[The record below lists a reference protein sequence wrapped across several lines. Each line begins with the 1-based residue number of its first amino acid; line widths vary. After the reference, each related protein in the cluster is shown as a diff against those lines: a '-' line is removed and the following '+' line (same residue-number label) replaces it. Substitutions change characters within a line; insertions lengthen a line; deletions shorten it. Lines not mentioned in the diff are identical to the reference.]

1 MIVEQKQT
9 EVMRFRLLLFCAII
23 EEGGMVLNLGE
34 NLYFEGDNL
43 TVLKNMQEKFAGKI
57 RMIYIDPPYNTGND
71 FVYRDSFKNWAD
83 MIAPRLELGRKLLT
97 DDGVIFISIGEEEA
111 DTLKGICDEVF
122 GKENFITKF
131 IYEKTQHFGRQKL
144 NAYSNAEYILCYAKE
159 LMINGK
165 IKELLAEKINTD
177 LLDAPLYNAS
187 NRITELKF
195 PAKSVK
201 FNIKDG
207 VYAETKSK
215 IYELLTK
222 VKVEKG
228 VNVNDFT
235 LRFRS
240 RWSAQTVMEE
250 YKKGTTFWIKTE
262 SFAVRAVYHDGKST
276 VIAPKQIIFT
286 NPKNPTISR
295 FGERVTTS
303 ETATAHLEKLMG
315 GKYFNYPKAV
325 SLISYLISLIYDE
338 KTKSFPDD
346 FTVLDFFSGS
356 GTTAHACM
364 HLNSL
369 DNGKRKFILVQK
381 PESPSKNS
389 LAFQNG
395 YKTICE
401 IGKERIVKAG
411 EEVRKF
417 NPKVDT
423 SFKVYNYK

>member
-1 MIVEQKQT
+1 MWY
-9 EVMRFRLLLFCAII
+9 I
-23 EEGGMVLNLGE
+23 ECGGVVLKLSG

-43 TVLKNMQEKFAGKI
+43 EVLKEMQKEYNNKI

-71 FVYRDSFKNWAD
+71 FVYKDSFKEWAE
-83 MIAPRLELGRKLLT
+83 MITPRLELSKNLLT
-97 DDGVIFISIGEEEA
+97 NDGVIFISIGEEEV
-111 DTLKGICDEVF
+111 DTLKTVCDKVF

-144 NAYSNAEYILCYAKE
+144 NAYSNAEYILCYARE
-159 LMINGK
+159 LIKDGK
-165 IKELLAEKINTD
+165 IKELLAEGVNNE

-187 NRITELKF
+187 NRIADIVF
-195 PAKSVK
+195 PAGSVK
-201 FNIKDG
+201 FNLKDG
-207 VYAETKSK
+207 IYSETKSK
-215 IYELLTK
+215 KYKLLNK
-222 VKVEKG
+222 VTVKNG
-228 VNVNDFT
+228 VNTNDFT

-240 RWSAQTVMEE
+240 RWSAKTVLEE
-250 YKKGTTFWIKTE
+250 HKKGTTFWVKTE
-262 SFAVRAVYHDGKST
+262 CFAIRAVYHDGKST

-286 NPKNPTISR
+286 NPKNPTVSR

-338 KTKSFPDD
+338 KTQSFPKD

-369 DNGKRKFILVQK
+369 DNGKRRFILVQK
-381 PESPSKNS
+381 PEPPSKNS
-389 LAFQNG
+389 LAAKKG

-401 IGKERIVKAG
+401 IGIERIKKAG
-411 EEVRKF
+411 EEVKKV
-417 NPKVDT
+417 NPKTDV
-423 SFKVYNYK
+423 SFKSKSYK

>member
-1 MIVEQKQT
+1 MI
-9 EVMRFRLLLFCAII
+9 
-23 EEGGMVLNLGE
+23 LNFTG

-43 TVLKNMQEKFAGKI
+43 IVLEKLQEQYKNKI

-71 FVYRDSFKNWAD
+71 FVYKDSFKDWAD
-83 MIAPRLELGRKLLT
+83 MITPRLELGRKLLS
-97 DDGVIFISIGEEEA
+97 DNGVIFISIGEEEV
-111 DTLKGICDEVF
+111 DTLKGVCDKIF

-159 LMINGK
+159 LIKDGK
-165 IKELLAEKINTD
+165 IKKLLVERVNEN
-177 LLDAPLYNAS
+177 LLDAPLFNAS
-187 NRITELKF
+187 NRVTEVVF
-195 PAKSVK
+195 PAHSVK

-207 VYAETKSK
+207 IYTKTKSK
-215 IYELLTK
+215 EYDLLDSVI
-222 VKVEKG
+222 VKNG
-228 VNVNDFT
+228 VNTNDFT

-240 RWSAQTVMEE
+240 RWSAKTVLGEV
-250 YKKGTTFWIKTE
+250 KKGTTFWVKTE
-262 SFAVRAVYHDGKST
+262 AFAIRSVYHGGRKT
-276 VIAPKQIIFT
+276 EVAPKQIIFT

-338 KTKSFPDD
+338 KTKSFPKD

-369 DNGKRKFILVQK
+369 DNGNRKFILVQK
-381 PESPSKNS
+381 PEPPAKNS
-389 LAFQNG
+389 LAFKKG

-401 IGKERIVKAG
+401 IGIERIKKAG
-411 EEVRKF
+411 EEIKKI
-417 NPKVDT
+417 NPKTDV
-423 SFKVYNYK
+423 SFKSKSYK

>member
-1 MIVEQKQT
+1 MNFT
-9 EVMRFRLLLFCAII
+9 
-23 EEGGMVLNLGE
+23 G

-43 TVLKNMQEKFAGKI
+43 IVLETMQKEFKNKV

-71 FVYRDSFKNWAD
+71 FVYKDSFKDWAD
-83 MIAPRLELGRKLLT
+83 MITPRLELARKLMT
-97 DDGVIFISIGEEEA
+97 DDGVIFISIGEEEVS
-111 DTLKGICDEVF
+111 TLKEVCNKVF
-122 GKENFITKF
+122 GKENFITTF

-144 NAYSNAEYILCYAKE
+144 NAYSNAEYILCYARE
-159 LMINGK
+159 LIKNGK
-165 IKELLAEKINTD
+165 IKELIAEGVNEN

-187 NRITELKF
+187 NRVTEIKF
-195 PAKSVK
+195 PASSVK

-207 VYAETKSK
+207 TYAKTTSK
-215 IYELLTK
+215 FYELLNTVT
-222 VKVEKG
+222 VKKG
-228 VNVNDFT
+228 VNINDFT

-240 RWSAQTVMEE
+240 RWSAKTVLEE
-250 YKKGTTFWIKTE
+250 YKKGTTFWVKTE
-262 SFAVRAVYHDGKST
+262 SFAVRTVYHEGKST

-295 FGERVTTS
+295 FGERITTS

-338 KTKSFPDD
+338 KTKTFPKD

-381 PESPSKNS
+381 PETPSKNS
-389 LAFQNG
+389 LAYKQG

-401 IGKERIVKAG
+401 IGKERIIKAG
-411 EEVRKF
+411 EEVKKVNPKTDTKF
-417 NPKVDT
+417 NVMM
-423 SFKVYNYK
+423 SN

>member
-1 MIVEQKQT
+1 MI
-9 EVMRFRLLLFCAII
+9 
-23 EEGGMVLNLGE
+23 LNFTG

-43 TVLKNMQEKFAGKI
+43 IVLEKMQKEFKNKV

-71 FVYRDSFKNWAD
+71 FVYKDSFKDWAD
-83 MIAPRLELGRKLLT
+83 MITPRLELARKLMT
-97 DDGVIFISIGEEEA
+97 DDGVIFISIGEEEVS
-111 DTLKGICDEVF
+111 TLKEVCNKVF
-122 GKENFITKF
+122 GKENFITTF

-144 NAYSNAEYILCYAKE
+144 NAYSNAEYILCYARE
-159 LMINGK
+159 LIKNGK
-165 IKELLAEKINTD
+165 IKELLAEGVNEN

-187 NRITELKF
+187 NRVTEIKF
-195 PAKSVK
+195 PASSVK

-207 VYAETKSK
+207 TYTKTKSK
-215 IYELLTK
+215 TYELLNSVT
-222 VKVEKG
+222 VKKG
-228 VNVNDFT
+228 VNINDFT

-240 RWSAQTVMEE
+240 RWSAKTVLEE

-262 SFAVRAVYHDGKST
+262 SFAVRAVYHEGKST

-295 FGERVTTS
+295 FGERITTS

-338 KTKSFPDD
+338 KTKTFPND

-381 PESPSKNS
+381 PETPSKNS
-389 LAFQNG
+389 LAYKQG

-401 IGKERIVKAG
+401 IGKERIIKAG
-411 EEVRKF
+411 EEVKKVNPKTDTKF
-417 NPKVDT
+417 NVMM
-423 SFKVYNYK
+423 SN

>member
-1 MIVEQKQT
+1 
-9 EVMRFRLLLFCAII
+9 MRFRLLLFCDII
-23 EEGGMVLNLGE
+23 EEGGMILNLGE

-43 TVLKNMQEKFAGKI
+43 TVLKNMLEKFTGKI

-71 FVYRDSFKNWAD
+71 FVYKDSFKNWAD

-97 DDGVIFISIGEEEA
+97 DDGVIFISIGEEEVS
-111 DTLKGICDEVF
+111 TLKEVCNKVF
-122 GKENFITKF
+122 GKENHITTF

-144 NAYSNAEYILCYAKE
+144 NAYSNAEYILCYARE
-159 LMINGK
+159 LVKNGK

-187 NRITELKF
+187 NRITEVKF

-201 FNIKDG
+201 FNLKDG
-207 VYAETKSK
+207 VYPKTKSK
-215 IYELLTK
+215 KYELLNK
-222 VKVEKG
+222 VSVKNGFNSDEFV
-228 VNVNDFT
+228 

-240 RWSAQTVMEE
+240 RWSARTVMEE
-250 YKKGTTFWIKTE
+250 YKKGTTFLIKTE

-303 ETATAHLEKLMG
+303 ETATAHLDKLMG
-315 GKYFNYPKAV
+315 GKFFNYPKAV

-338 KTKSFPDD
+338 KTKSFPNN

-369 DNGKRKFILVQK
+369 DKGKRKFILVQK
-381 PESPSKNS
+381 PETPFENS
-389 LAFQNG
+389 LAYKKG

-401 IGKERIVKAG
+401 IGKERIIKAG
-411 EEVRKF
+411 KEVKIF

-423 SFKVYNYK
+423 GFKVYNYK

>member
-1 MIVEQKQT
+1 MLKE
-9 EVMRFRLLLFCAII
+9 
-23 EEGGMVLNLGE
+23 E
-34 NLYFEGDNL
+34 NLYIEGDNL
-43 TVLKNMQEKFAGKI
+43 TVLEKMQEQYKDKI

-71 FVYRDSFKNWAD
+71 FVYNDSYKKWAD
-83 MIAPRLELGRKLLT
+83 MITPRLELAKNLLT
-97 DDGVIFISIGEEEA
+97 DNGVIFISIGEEEVE
-111 DTLKGICDEVF
+111 TLKMVCNKVF

-144 NAYSNAEYILCYAKE
+144 NAYSNAEYILCYARE
-159 LMINGK
+159 LIKNGK
-165 IKELLAEKINTD
+165 IKELLAESVNND

-187 NRITELKF
+187 NRITDITF
-195 PAKSVK
+195 PAGSIK

-207 VYAETKSK
+207 NYTKTTSK
-215 IYELLTK
+215 KYELLNK
-222 VKVEKG
+222 VCVKNG
-228 VNVNDFT
+228 LNVNDFT

-240 RWSAQTVMEE
+240 RWSVKTVLEE
-250 YKKGTTFWIKTE
+250 YKKGTSFWIKTE

-286 NPKNPTISR
+286 NPKNPTLSR

-315 GKYFNYPKAV
+315 GKYFNYPKAI

-338 KTKSFPDD
+338 DTKTFPND

-369 DNGKRKFILVQK
+369 DNGKRRFILVQK
-381 PESPSKNS
+381 PEPPSKNS
-389 LAFQNG
+389 PAAKKG

-401 IGKERIVKAG
+401 IGKERIKKAG
-411 EEVRKF
+411 EEVKKV

-423 SFKVYNYK
+423 SFKNLLPDW

>member
-1 MIVEQKQT
+1 MI
-9 EVMRFRLLLFCAII
+9 
-23 EEGGMVLNLGE
+23 LNFTG

-43 TVLKNMQEKFAGKI
+43 IVLEKMQKEFKNKV

-71 FVYRDSFKNWAD
+71 FVYKDSFKDWAD
-83 MIAPRLELGRKLLT
+83 MITPRLELARKLMT
-97 DDGVIFISIGEEEA
+97 DDGVIFISIGEEEVS
-111 DTLKGICDEVF
+111 TLKEVCNKVF
-122 GKENFITKF
+122 GKENFITTF

-144 NAYSNAEYILCYAKE
+144 NAYSNAEYILCYARE
-159 LMINGK
+159 LIKNGK
-165 IKELLAEKINTD
+165 IKELLAEGVNEN

-187 NRITELKF
+187 NRVTEIKF
-195 PAKSVK
+195 PASSVK

-207 VYAETKSK
+207 TYTKTKSK
-215 IYELLTK
+215 TYELLNSVT
-222 VKVEKG
+222 VKKG
-228 VNVNDFT
+228 VNINDFT

-240 RWSAQTVMEE
+240 RWSAKTVLEE

-262 SFAVRAVYHDGKST
+262 SFAVRAVYHEGKST

-295 FGERVTTS
+295 FGERITTS

-338 KTKSFPDD
+338 KTKTFPND

-381 PESPSKNS
+381 PETPSKNS
-389 LAFQNG
+389 LAYKQG

-401 IGKERIVKAG
+401 IGKERIIKAG
-411 EEVRKF
+411 EEAKKVNPKTDTKF
-417 NPKVDT
+417 NVMM
-423 SFKVYNYK
+423 SN

>member
-1 MIVEQKQT
+1 MKKE
-9 EVMRFRLLLFCAII
+9 
-23 EEGGMVLNLGE
+23 E
-34 NLYFEGDNL
+34 NLYIEGDNL
-43 TVLKNMQEKFAGKI
+43 IVLEKLTEQFKNKI

-71 FVYRDSFKNWAD
+71 FVYKDSFKNWAD
-83 MIAPRLELGRKLLT
+83 MITPRLKLAKELLT
-97 DDGVIFISIGEEEA
+97 ENGVIFISIGEEEV
-111 DTLKGICDEVF
+111 DTLKMVCNKVF

-144 NAYSNAEYILCYAKE
+144 NAYFNAEYILCYARE
-159 LMINGK
+159 LVKNSK
-165 IKELLAEKINTD
+165 IKELLAERVNAN

-187 NRITELKF
+187 NRVTEVAF
-195 PAKSVK
+195 PAGSVK

-207 VYAETKSK
+207 RYTKTTSK
-215 IYELLTK
+215 KYELLK
-222 VKVEKG
+222 EVKVENG
-228 VNVNDFT
+228 VNVNDFS

-240 RWSAQTVMEE
+240 RWSAKTILEE

-286 NPKNPTISR
+286 NPKNPTVSR

-315 GKYFNYPKAV
+315 GKYFNYPKAI
-325 SLISYLISLIYDE
+325 SLISYLISLVYDE
-338 KTKSFPDD
+338 NTKTFPND

-369 DNGKRKFILVQK
+369 DNGKRRFILVQK
-381 PESPSKNS
+381 PELPSKNS
-389 LAFQNG
+389 PAAKAG

-401 IGKERIVKAG
+401 IGKERIIKAG
-411 EEVRKF
+411 EEIKKV
-417 NPKVDT
+417 NPKVDIK
-423 SFKVYNYK
+423 FKSVNCK